1 MDKIDKNGDNNVSVS
16 ELTAWM
22 KYISLKEPTDRV
34 KKYLSDNFMS
44 IIDADGLISL
54 KDYININFPG
64 KNHGKLILA

>member
-1 MDKIDKNGDNNVSVS
+1 MDKIDKNGDNNVTAS

-22 KYISLKEPTDRV
+22 KYISLKEPTERV

-54 KDYININFPG
+54 DDYIKINFPG
-64 KNHGKLILA
+64 SNHGKLIWA